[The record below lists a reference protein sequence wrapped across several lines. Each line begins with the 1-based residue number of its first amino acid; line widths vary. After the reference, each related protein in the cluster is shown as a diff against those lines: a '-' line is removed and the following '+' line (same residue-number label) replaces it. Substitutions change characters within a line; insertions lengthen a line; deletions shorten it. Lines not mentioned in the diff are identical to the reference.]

1 MKSGKE
7 GRIERVGRRL
17 LSIKLYMYSPWTK
30 ISLHSDSVSGCQQPS
45 TMMGDQSEQ
54 LPTSFSHHSPKLS
67 PRYPGLLAKSI
78 ALSSPFCLFVLST
91 SISSLVVILAL
102 NLNNLS
108 QPSSN
113 RVVDTENCTCDCWD
127 RAFKVR
133 EQSIGIRGFKLLNLL
148 RATTSME
155 AISMYTSR

>member
-7 GRIERVGRRL
+7 RKIERTGRRI
-17 LSIKLYMYSPWTK
+17 LSSYSMFTMDTFEIYHLCIWLPAA
-30 ISLHSDSVSGCQQPS
+30 S

-67 PRYPGLLAKSI
+67 PRYPGLLAKFI

-108 QPSSN
+108 QPSSD
-113 RVVDTENCTCDCWD
+113 RIVDTENCTCDCWD

-133 EQSIGIRGFKLLNLL
+133 EHCRSGFAVSNYSTCSGQLQPWRL
-148 RATTSME
+148 
-155 AISMYTSR
+155 